1 MMFPTLLLLLLT
13 FVLLVLDFKLAK
25 MVLKENLKQR
35 VASSVALTFLLNFQF
50 LILGLIF
57 YKLGW
62 SVWEYS
68 GVVFLAM
75 IVVVPLLLS
84 ELKKSTTI
92 VLIIEYFLYFLVIFG
107 STSATIP
114 PNMLLSIIGLMLL
127 PLILKK
133 LKLIE

>member
-1 MMFPTLLLLLLT
+1 MFPTLLLLLLT

-35 VASSVALTFLLNFQF
+35 ASSVALTFLLNFQF